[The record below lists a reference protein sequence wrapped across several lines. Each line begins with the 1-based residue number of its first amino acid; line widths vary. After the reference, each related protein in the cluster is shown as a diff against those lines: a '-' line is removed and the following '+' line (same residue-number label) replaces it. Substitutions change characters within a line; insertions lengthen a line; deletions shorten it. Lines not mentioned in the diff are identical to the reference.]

1 MWCCKGGRSAVL
13 LPTARFATAAGNGS
27 SIARGLAGG
36 SVSGGGNGSSSSY
49 GLWLSSLICN
59 VHPTA
64 RLLEAPPVFLDGVP
78 SIRQLNALAAGLPLG
93 GGGAAGGAGGGSG
106 AGGGAAGGRA
116 GGGGGGGGGP
126 TTESHTGHP
135 TRPGQPLKLSGAP
148 QPPELVVR
156 PEEEWDVVPAVVVT
170 AAPAAAVAAVAVEA
184 TGVLGAAV
192 QPHAAAGAQQQQQQR
207 GPRGCRG
214 SWR

>member
-1 MWCCKGGRSAVL
+1 MGGRVGGWVGANGLVI
-13 LPTARFATAAGNGS
+13 PARPQCPCLTHLTGVAGPNRTHAT
-27 SIARGLAGG
+27 SI
-36 SVSGGGNGSSSSY
+36 
-49 GLWLSSLICN
+49 
-59 VHPTA
+59 TQ
-64 RLLEAPPVFLDGVP
+64 